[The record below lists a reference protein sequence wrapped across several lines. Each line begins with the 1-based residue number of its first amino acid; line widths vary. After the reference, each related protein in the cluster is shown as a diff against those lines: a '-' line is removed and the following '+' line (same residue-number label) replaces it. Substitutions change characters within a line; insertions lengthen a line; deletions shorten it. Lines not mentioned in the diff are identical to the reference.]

1 MPYAYVK
8 IRAQEILLTSRK
20 KGIAVCFLGA
30 GMRLIC
36 IFCMAVS
43 VYSLLHLQTYTP
55 AANSVYATVGFY
67 ALFFVAVP
75 VSAWFYALLVFLQ
88 KRWFYENT
96 KSAMPVSAF
105 FCQLRFRDAVK
116 IGFAY
121 YLKKVLY
128 ISTLILYMLPF
139 LLSAG
144 GFIYALRTAAVS
156 SFLFYATLAFLGIL
170 FVFSL
175 YFGLAAVQKY
185 AFCDA
190 LFAVSVHA
198 GLVDTLKMSK
208 FLTRGTAFGV
218 LRFKLRFVPWLLC
231 GLLIVPLF
239 YALPYYRQSVACLY
253 KAELDKNHLTP
264 KKPKPIV
271 FLLKAHAPA

>member
-20 KGIAVCFLGA
+20 KGIAVCFLGTVL
-30 GMRLIC
+30 RLIC

-43 VYSLLHLQTYTP
+43 VYSLLHLQTYVP
-55 AANSVYATVGFY
+55 AANSVYATVGLY

-88 KRWFYENT
+88 KRWFYENA

-105 FCQLRFRDAVK
+105 FCRLRFRDAVK

-139 LLSAG
+139 SLSAG
-144 GFIYALRTAAVS
+144 GFIYALRTTAVS
-156 SFLFYATLAFLGIL
+156 SFLFYATLMFLGVL